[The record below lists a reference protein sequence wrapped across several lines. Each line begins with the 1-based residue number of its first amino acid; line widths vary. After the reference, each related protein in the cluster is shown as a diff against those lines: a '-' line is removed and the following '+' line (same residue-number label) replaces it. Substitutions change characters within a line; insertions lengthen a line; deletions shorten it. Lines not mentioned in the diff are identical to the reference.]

1 MVFPGIGRQAWVSGS
16 SGSGGTG
23 RSTDWSTYTGT
34 QDTAWQQWIDETSTA
49 LGSTYQVINGAKN
62 SYRLGSDSCSMGI
75 DVNGVTRLGI
85 WQLDMPDASSAQITF
100 RDGEHNLGTGK
111 ILLFKAGT
119 YHAFISSE
127 DGGSM
132 VVYDGSYNAG
142 NKITG
147 LTNASYNINDKNLW
161 DATIEIL
168 KFPRGLS
175 YSAGNSF
182 VAPVNAVYVTFVFN
196 SNEVSRFALTQWIWN
211 DFNDAIASPSTPAN
225 FGGHGVLNHSR
236 DIYNNATE
244 TSVTR
249 MMPLITHLSEHYD
262 SDFRKAGNTQSP
274 FPDNGR
280 STNKFM
286 ISLLKY
292 NTDNT
297 ETEMIMMPELINNYA
312 YQGTGGYGGNS
323 IGTDVGSVSGYRSK
337 NDFRFYKST
346 GRPIANL
353 SNNIARLIKKDN
365 TCLFLYGT
373 ETGTKGGMMYITGA
387 TNTNEIMNEQ
397 VEYFNGGTAQYPAFA
412 NGSVAE
418 MIRFDETSTANTH
431 SNNAILV
438 SNTPASDS
446 TNTGFDPDNVA
457 IADLESSYF
466 AVAWR
471 KSTTAYISIFSLS
484 EQTSDVPTVTRVVD
498 TVSLGTVPEG
508 KIAIVKIGTGVALIT
523 CGNYYKFIKVP
534 K

>member
-16 SGSGGTG
+16 MGGGTG
-23 RSTDWSTYTGT
+23 RTPDWNTYDGT
-34 QDTAWQQWIDETSTA
+34 EDTAWQQWIDETSTA

-62 SYRLGSDSCSMGI
+62 SYRLSGDSCSMGI
-75 DVNGVTRLGI
+75 DVDGVTRLGI

-100 RDGEHNLGTGK
+100 CDGEHNLGIGK

-132 VVYDGSYNAG
+132 VVYDGNYDAG

-147 LTNASYNINDKNLW
+147 LSSIDSSRDW
-161 DATIEIL
+161 DATIDIL

-175 YSAGNSF
+175 YYAGNTF
-182 VAPVNAVYVTFVFN
+182 VAPVNAVYVTFVYN
-196 SNEVSRFALTQWIWN
+196 STGSYDNLQMNQWIWN
-211 DFNDAIASPSTPAN
+211 NFNDAITSPSTPAN
-225 FGGHGVLNHSR
+225 FGGADKWNDHPK

-244 TSVTR
+244 TSATR
-249 MMPLITHLSEHYD
+249 MFPLITHLSEHYE
-262 SDFRKAGNTQSP
+262 SDFKKAGSTTSP
-274 FPDNGR
+274 FPDNAR
-280 STNKFM
+280 NTNKFM

-297 ETEMIMMPELINNYA
+297 ETEMIMMPDLINNYA
-312 YQGTGGYGGNS
+312 YQGNGGYGGNS
-323 IGTDVGSVSGYRSK
+323 IGTDVGSVSGYRSN

-373 ETGTKGGMMYITGA
+373 ETGTKGGTMYITGA

-397 VEYFNGGTAQYPAFA
+397 VEFFNGGTVQYPAFA

-457 IADLESSYF
+457 MADLESSYF

-534 K
+534 I